1 MRSLSSALLVVL
13 LALTNVGSALHYAL
27 VKHAIADDGG
37 LIHVDERADT
47 SHAAPNSVS
56 EDETVTQLPSTGCAV
71 SAFQRQAYE
80 SPAPAQAVTIFGTA
94 YDPLPIFCLR
104 VADSG
109 DIYRLAPKSGP
120 PA

>member
-1 MRSLSSALLVVL
+1 MRSLSSALVVAL

-27 VKHAIADDGG
+27 VKHAVADDGA
-37 LIHVDERADT
+37 LIHVDERADAAD
-47 SHAAPNSVS
+47 AAPNSVS
-56 EDETVTQLPSTGCAV
+56 EDHTVTQLPTTGCAV

-80 SPAPAQAVTIFGTA
+80 SPAPAQAVTTLGTA
-94 YDPLPIFCLR
+94 YNPLPIFCQR